1 MTVIIDASVALK
13 WYIEESESHVARR
26 ILDGDEPLAAP
37 DLIIAEVCNAAW
49 KAVRRNVMTAVQADA
64 MAYQLPRLFEA
75 LLPAAGLAAA
85 AMHIARRLDHPVYD
99 CFYLALAEQRD
110 ARMVTADRR
119 LIARLQ
125 DTVWEPRVRV
135 LTDTGAAS
143 P

>member
-13 WYIEESESHVARR
+13 WFMEEPESDIARG

-37 DLIIAEVCNAAW
+37 DLIVAEVCNGAW
-49 KAVRRNVMTAVQADA
+49 KAVRRNLMTAIQADA
-64 MAYQLPRLFEA
+64 MAHQLPRVFEA
-75 LLPAAGLAAA
+75 LHPAEGLAAA
-85 AMHIARRLDHPVYD
+85 AMQMARDLDHPVYD

-119 LIARLQ
+119 LIERLHG
-125 DTVWEPRVRV
+125 TAWETRVCA
-135 LTDTGAAS
+135 LADFGAAS